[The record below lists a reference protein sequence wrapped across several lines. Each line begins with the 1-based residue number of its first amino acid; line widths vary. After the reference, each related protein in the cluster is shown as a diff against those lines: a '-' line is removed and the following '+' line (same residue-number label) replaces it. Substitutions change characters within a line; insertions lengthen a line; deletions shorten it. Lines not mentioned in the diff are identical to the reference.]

1 MKAFKAMAEVIKTYI
16 PAETQKEI
24 LDALTEDFDELT
36 ELIEQSKLT
45 SQRYANK
52 VDAAVEYANKRK
64 DPNAKHFTRWNM
76 TDSHFSG
83 AYGTQMNMQYAVRNM
98 VIECQRVLNNAN
110 GAKDGSN
117 RA

>member
-1 MKAFKAMAEVIKTYI
+1 MKAFKAMADVIKTL

-24 LDALTEDFDELT
+24 LGALTEDFNELN
-36 ELIEQSKLT
+36 ELIEQSKLNNEAA
-45 SQRYANK
+45 RKK
-52 VDAAVEYANKRK
+52 VTDAVEYANKRK

-110 GAKDGSN
+110 GAKDGE
-117 RA
+117 